1 MNTPQNDGFRMP
13 GEFEP
18 HKRTWMVFPTRQ
30 DNWRNNAHNAQA
42 QFMCLAKTISLF
54 EEVVIFVQKTHV
66 ARFNELANLNE
77 DVNIRMEI
85 LETDDAWIRDTG
97 ATFVTNGSE
106 VRGISWKFN
115 AWGGDYDGLYDSWD
129 NDQKVAG
136 HMCDLNGME
145 IYETPN
151 FVLEGGSIHV
161 DGEGTCITTKEC
173 LLSKG
178 RNPHMN
184 IHRIEKYLRE
194 YLNVEKMI
202 WLDKGVVEDET
213 NGHVDNMACFARPGE
228 VILAWTDDE
237 THPQYKRSKDAYE
250 LLKESTDAKGRKIK
264 IHKLH
269 IPRDMY
275 RTPEE
280 SKGVQKTG
288 DAVLRKPGDILAGS
302 YVNFYM
308 PNGAII
314 VPFFDDDIYD
324 KLAYHT
330 LKKIFPERQILGI
343 YAREILLGGG
353 CLHCITQQE
362 PLL

>member
-1 MNTPQNDGFRMP
+1 MNTPKEDGFRMP

-18 HKRTWMVFPTRQ
+18 HKRTWMVFPTRP
-30 DNWRNNAHNAQA
+30 DNWRNNARDAQTC
-42 QFMCLAKTISLF
+42 FLTLAKAISSF
-54 EEVVIFVQKTHV
+54 EEVVILVPKTHV
-66 ARFNELANLNE
+66 DRFNELANLNE

-106 VRGISWKFN
+106 IRGISWKFN
-115 AWGGDYDGLYDSWD
+115 AWGGTFDGLYDSWD

-136 HMCDLNGME
+136 HMCQINGMKM
-145 IYETPN
+145 YETPY

-184 IHRIEKYLRE
+184 IYRIEKYLRE
-194 YLNVEKMI
+194 YLNVEKII

-250 LLKESTDAKGRKIK
+250 LLKQSTDAKGRKIK

-275 RTPEE
+275 RTVDE
-280 SKGVQKTG
+280 SKDIQNGN
-288 DAVLRKPGDILAGS
+288 AVVRKPGERLAAS

-308 PNGAII
+308 PNGAI
-314 VPFFDDDIYD
+314 VMPFFDDDVYD
-324 KLAYHT
+324 KLAYKT
-330 LKKIFPERQILGI
+330 LKNIFPERKVLGI
-343 YAREILLGGG
+343 YSREILLGGG
-353 CLHCITQQE
+353 NIHCCTLNE
-362 PLL
+362 PCV